1 MTQLF
6 DRTEEIPVV
15 RSFDRTEEIPVVRP
29 FDRPARRPRRRR
41 RAPWGR
47 RLRVLAGIDEPLL
60 DKVPSERARYTALGG
75 VVLGTASIA
84 TFSMW
89 MAINEALGGFSL
101 LFLLPALLW
110 GVFILNLDRWLVSSA
125 AGVNWGPRITLL
137 LGRLLLAA
145 FFGLIIAEPVV
156 LRVFQTA
163 IEQHV
168 GDSRDAS
175 VRDLASTYV
184 RCNPVP
190 DSPAAAADQSGCG
203 QYRLNVK
210 FDPGSV
216 GTQLTADRTAIS
228 SLQATIDAETA
239 QQKVL
244 GDAVFAECAGQAGA
258 GFSGKAGDGPL
269 CDQRKS
275 AAAQYAKTH
284 PVAQQ
289 EQHLASLNSEADGLQ
304 TSLAGQQSRFVG
316 QRSALIQT
324 RTDEQRSHQ
333 KQIGLLE
340 RFQAL
345 SDLTAQNSFLGAA
358 KWALT
363 LFFIMVDCLPV
374 LGKLL
379 GGITAYD
386 RLVARETTTATTA
399 FDAVCQG
406 REGAAQ
412 EELRINQMSSHL
424 RLEKL
429 KDQMNV
435 EQLRHETK
443 LNQTLDE
450 EIESLARQREDEIRR
465 HQAASGV

>member
-1 MTQLF
+1 MTQLL

-15 RSFDRTEEIPVVRP
+15 NP
-29 FDRPARRPRRRR
+29 FGRPARPPRRWRA
-41 RAPWGR
+41 APWGR
-47 RLRVLAGIDEPLL
+47 RLRILAGVDESLL

-101 LFLLPALLW
+101 VLLLPALLW

-125 AGVNWGPRITLL
+125 AGVSWGPRITLL

-175 VRDLASTYV
+175 VRGLASTYI

-190 DSPAAAADQSGCG
+190 DSPAASADQSGCD

-216 GTQLTADRTAIS
+216 GTQLAADKATLS
-228 SLQATIDAETA
+228 TLQQTVDGETA

-244 GDAVFAECAGQAGA
+244 SDAVFEECAGQAGA
-258 GFSGKAGDGPL
+258 GFSGKSGDGPL

-275 AAAQYAKTH
+275 AAAQFARTH

-289 EQHLASLNSEADGLQ
+289 EQQLASLHNEVDGLQ
-304 TSLAGQQSRFVG
+304 TSLTGQQNHFIA
-316 QRSALIQT
+316 QRSALIQGK
-324 RTDEQRSHQ
+324 TDDLRSHQ

-345 SDLTAQNSFLGAA
+345 SDLTAQNSFLAGA

-386 RLVARETTTATTA
+386 RLVARETTTATTT

-435 EQLRHETK
+435 DQLRHETE
-443 LNQTLDE
+443 LDQTLDE
-450 EIESLARQREDEIRR
+450 EIEALARQKEDEIRR
-465 HQAASGV
+465 HQAASEV